1 MIGICLTLSLSLLA
15 ARAVAEDASCASTC
29 GASNC
34 GSQDQCARCGA
45 RCGCTKC
52 TCQLICGTEKV
63 KKYCFEAKCEEF
75 CPLLPGHGCG
85 ERKSCCEN
93 VEGKCG
99 EKCPNPLIRTPQCG
113 NARVKKTLVKKEYE
127 CERPKYKCVVQYLC
141 PECAACGGNTV
152 PAPADGTKSASPTPA
167 PTPAPPEAPQPKTT
181 YAAPLNPVVG
191 TSYVAR

>member
-1 MIGICLTLSLSLLA
+1 MRMIGICLTLSLSLLA
-15 ARAVAEDASCASTC
+15 ARAVAEDCAAAC
-29 GASNC
+29 GTTNC
-34 GSQDQCARCGA
+34 GSPEQCARCGVH
-45 RCGCTKC
+45 CGCMKC
-52 TCQLICGTEKV
+52 TCQLICGTEKI

-85 ERKSCCEN
+85 ERKPCSEN
-93 VEGKCG
+93 AEGKCG

-141 PECAACGGNTV
+141 PECAACGGNTA
-152 PAPADGTKSASPTPA
+152 PAPVEGAKPAPA

-181 YAAPLNPVVG
+181 LVAPEPAVVG
-191 TSYVAR
+191 IAYPVR

>member
-1 MIGICLTLSLSLLA
+1 
-15 ARAVAEDASCASTC
+15 
-29 GASNC
+29 
-34 GSQDQCARCGA
+34 
-45 RCGCTKC
+45 
-52 TCQLICGTEKV
+52 
-63 KKYCFEAKCEEF
+63 
-75 CPLLPGHGCG
+75 
-85 ERKSCCEN
+85 
-93 VEGKCG
+93 
-99 EKCPNPLIRTPQCG
+99 
-113 NARVKKTLVKKEYE
+113 VKKTLVKKEYE